1 MVLEIGRKTEGSVYV
16 GRGRIRAGKAKKQLD
31 ELVNELA
38 EGRSSDQGQ
47 VYAVTGLPK
56 GSAVS
61 VPRNALH
68 WTMYGAGG
76 IAAAGTL
83 GLASVAAPDLISACD
98 FDLKDPASSYAAV
111 ALGGAAHL
119 GITLN
124 NRAKAFRSVYAR

>member
-16 GRGRIRAGKAKKQLD
+16 GRGRIQAGKAKKHLD
-31 ELVNELA
+31 ELVNDLA
-38 EGRSSDQGQ
+38 EGRSSDQRQ
-47 VYAVTGLPK
+47 VYAVTSLPK

-61 VPRNALH
+61 APRNALH

-83 GLASVAAPDLISACD
+83 GLASVAAPDLIIAYD
-98 FDLKDPASSYAAV
+98 FDLNDPASYAAV